1 MDTRTAKFD
10 VAAEIQVI
18 KQHMPETYK
27 SIQAKAAE
35 IGNEAYVLVRRG
47 LRGEPNC
54 FWAMERG
61 HIKGTLFNLP
71 DTQRDVAWAMVC
83 WGSAHVCIF
92 PPSVTKEGG
101 AGYGTN

>member
-1 MDTRTAKFD
+1 MDTRTAKID

-27 SIQAKAAE
+27 SIQAKAAQ

-61 HIKGTLFNLP
+61 YVKGALFNLP
-71 DTQRDVAWAMVC
+71 DVQRDVAWAMVG
-83 WGSAHVCIF
+83 WGCAYVCIF
-92 PPSVTKEGG
+92 AQVASQSQGE
-101 AGYGTN
+101 ANGTH

>member
-1 MDTRTAKFD
+1 MDTRTAKID

-18 KQHMPETYK
+18 KQHMPDTYK

-35 IGNEAYVLVRRG
+35 IGNDAYVLVRRG

-83 WGSAHVCIF
+83 WGSAHACIF
-92 PPSVTKEGG
+92 PLTALKEGG
-101 AGYGTN
+101 VTDGTH